1 MYYKTPTNALY
12 WYDTGIPLTGLPD
25 GSTPISVDEAR
36 IINKGDLHGPSPYP
50 SWVLHESEAYWQAP
64 VSMPANGKM
73 YDWDEAAL
81 AWIEVT
87 P

>member
-12 WYDTGIPLTGLPD
+12 WYDSGTPLVGLPE

-36 IINKGDLHGPSPYP
+36 QINGGELHNNSPYP
-50 SWVLHESEAYWQAP
+50 SWTLHESESYWVAP
-64 VSMPANGKM
+64 VVYPTDGKM
-73 YDWDEAAL
+73 YDWDEATL
-81 AWIEVT
+81 SWIEVT